1 MDSGCH
7 KQGLCVPMNNSDPTD
22 TWAVVSAI
30 MAPNGHSCPLLEGYQ
45 DSAIWATVPC
55 RVSRKTVQPSLEE
68 WEQNPRRTGL
78 GEEADLGEESTPSFE
93 VPALPP
99 HKVFLLPSSLGR
111 LLLSQADCSHTA
123 LSSLPQASAGPAPT
137 VCRKFQ
143 ACPHL
148 LHTHA
153 FREVCTRCR
162 DTLTHHIHTQH
173 IHACK
178 MRCKKK
184 DWNG

>member
-7 KQGLCVPMNNSDPTD
+7 KQGLCVAMNNSDPTD

-99 HKVFLLPSSLGR
+99 HKAFLLPSSLGR
-111 LLLSQADCSHTA
+111 LLLSQADCSHSA
-123 LSSLPQASAGPAPT
+123 LSSPSHRLRWPHSHRVQEIPGMSASPSHS
-137 VCRKFQ
+137 RFQ
-143 ACPHL
+143 RSL
-148 LHTHA
+148 YKMSWHTHSPHTHTTHSCVQN
-153 FREVCTRCR
+153 EV
-162 DTLTHHIHTQH
+162 
-173 IHACK
+173 
-178 MRCKKK
+178 
-184 DWNG
+184 